1 MKKRNIMILVFMLV
15 IGFASVTSTLVI
27 RGNLNIGY
35 NEDFSSSVVYT
46 RAETED
52 GTAEI
57 NQNDKNIT
65 FETKRLENISETATL
80 EFDVTNK
87 SRNYDAS
94 VTINCGLTEEFKSYS
109 EYVRID
115 TNLESPFE
123 LLSGSTKTGQVTVE
137 MIKAFNEELTKDI
150 QFECEL
156 VAIPEERET
165 LGDEYVRPLYKEE
178 ILNGTDPVIKENLV
192 PVTIA
197 DNGEVTY
204 ANTQKKWYSYENKEW
219 ANAVILVENPSQE
232 YVKGDV
238 IQESDIES
246 YFVWIPRYKYQIFDE
261 GNYTTYIE
269 SKPTESIAKEIQ
281 IEFETNAVEASTGS
295 TKGEWLTHP
304 AFTNFD
310 VNGLWIGKYETG
322 YKGATSKEESQV
334 NVNDSSKVTIKPNI
348 YSWRS
353 INISNMFKT
362 AYNYNRDLDSHMM
375 KNTEWGAVAY
385 LSHSKYGINTEIR
398 INNNSNYLTGYSAV
412 DGTDQS
418 SYPGE
423 YGTDSTKTL
432 PYNTE
437 AGYKA
442 STTGNITGIY
452 DMSGGAWEYVAAYM
466 PSSSDASGFS
476 ASELT
481 AYSKYLD
488 LYSANSTINSY
499 NSRVL
504 GDAIGEMGPFYSYA
518 DKDNIKRYHNNWYG
532 DLSSFVDSTY
542 PWFSRGGVY
551 DTGVLAGQFHFDRF
565 TGGVYISFGSR
576 LALTVR
582 NLDSK

>member
-65 FETKRLENISETATL
+65 FETKRLENVSETATL

-87 SRNYDAS
+87 SRNYNAS

-109 EYVRID
+109 EYVRINTD
-115 TNLESPFE
+115 LESPFE
-123 LLSGSTKTGQVTVE
+123 LVSGSTKTGQVTVE

-178 ILNGTDPVIKENLV
+178 LLNGTDPVIKENLV

-204 ANTQKKWYSYENKEW
+204 ANTQKKWYNYENKEW
-219 ANAVILVENPSQE
+219 ANAVILNEGVTYN
-232 YVKGDV
+232 VGDI

-269 SKPTESIAKEIQ
+269 SKPTESIAREIQ
-281 IEFETNAVEASTGS
+281 IEFESNSTNPSAGS
-295 TKGEWLTHP
+295 KQGEWLTHP

-310 VNGLWIGKYETG
+310 VNGFWVGKYETG
-322 YKGATSKEESQV
+322 YKGASSTEEAQV
-334 NVNDSSKVTIKPNI
+334 NVMDSSKVIIKPNV
-348 YSWRS
+348 YSWRGIS
-353 INISNMFKT
+353 VSNIFKT
-362 AYNYNRDLDSHMM
+362 AYNYYRELDSHMM

-385 LSHSKYGINTEIR
+385 LSHSKYGINTEVR
-398 INNNSNYLTGYSAV
+398 INNNSAYLTGYAAT
-412 DGTDQS
+412 DETDQT
-418 SYPGE
+418 SYPGVS
-423 YGTDSTKTL
+423 GTTSDVTL
-432 PYNTE
+432 PYNTPT
-437 AGYKA
+437 GYKA

-452 DMSGGAWEYVAAYM
+452 DMSGGARDCVAGYV
-466 PSSSDASGFS
+466 PSSSDASGFTL
-476 ASELT
+476 ADLNI
-481 AYSKYLD
+481 YSKYLD
-488 LYSANSTINSY
+488 LYPDNTTIKSWN
-499 NSRVL
+499 NRIL
-504 GDAIGEMGPFYSYA
+504 GDATGEMGPFYYYV
-518 DKDNIKRYHNNWYG
+518 DKDNNKRYHNNWYN
-532 DLSSFVDSTY
+532 DNSCFLDSTN
-542 PWFSRGGVY
+542 PWFYRGGLYV
-551 DTGVLAGQFHFDRF
+551 DGVLASQFYFNDY
-565 TGGVYISFGSR
+565 TGNTNTGIGSR
-576 LALTVR
+576 LVLTVK
-582 NLDSK
+582 N

>member
-1 MKKRNIMILVFMLV
+1 MRKRNVIILIFLLL

-27 RGNLNIGY
+27 NGNLNIGY

-65 FETKRLENISETATL
+65 FETKRLENVSETATL

-123 LLSGSTKTGQVTVE
+123 LVSGKTKTGQVTVE

-156 VAIPEERET
+156 VAIPEERDT

-178 ILNGTDPVIKENLV
+178 ILNGTDPVIKDELI
-192 PVTIA
+192 PVTLSNDGTVKYA
-197 DNGEVTY
+197 DIYNE
-204 ANTQKKWYSYENKEW
+204 WYSYENKEW
-219 ANAVILVENPSQE
+219 ANAVILNEGVTYN
-232 YVKGDV
+232 VGDI

-295 TKGEWLTHP
+295 VKGEWLTHP

-310 VNGLWIGKYETG
+310 VNGLWVGKFETG
-322 YKGATSKEESQV
+322 YEGATSKETAQV
-334 NVNDSSKVTIKPNI
+334 NAMDSSKIIIKPNV
-348 YSWRS
+348 YSWRNS
-353 INISNMFKT
+353 TVSNMFKT
-362 AYNYNRDLDSHMM
+362 AYNYERNLDSHMM

-385 LSHSKYGINTEIR
+385 LSHSKYGINTEVR
-398 INNNSNYLTGYSAV
+398 INNNSDYLTGYSAT
-412 DGTDQS
+412 DETDQS
-418 SYPGE
+418 DYPAD
-423 YGTDSTKTL
+423 YGTTSDLTL
-432 PYNTE
+432 PYNTST
-437 AGYKA
+437 GYKA

-452 DMSGGAWEYVAAYM
+452 DMSGCAWEYVAGYM

-476 ASELT
+476 ASELII
-481 AYSKYLD
+481 YSKYLD
-488 LYSANSTINSY
+488 LYSSNSINISWT
-499 NSRVL
+499 NRFF
-504 GDAIGEMGPFYSYA
+504 GDATGEMGPFYDYEN
-518 DKDNIKRYHNNWYG
+518 KDNKKRYHNSWY
-532 DLSSFVDSTY
+532 DDHSSFLYSDM
-542 PWFSRGGVY
+542 PWFARSGHYSVGAI
-551 DTGVLAGQFHFDRF
+551 AGQFYYHSS
-565 TGGVYISFGSR
+565 TGAADGGASFR
-576 LALTVR
+576 IILAIE
-582 NLDSK
+582 

>member
-65 FETKRLENISETATL
+65 FETKRLENVSETATL

-87 SRNYDAS
+87 SRNYNAS

-109 EYVRID
+109 EYVRINTD
-115 TNLESPFE
+115 LESPFE
-123 LLSGSTKTGQVTVE
+123 LVSGSTKTGQVTVE

-178 ILNGTDPVIKENLV
+178 LLNGTDPVIKENLV

-204 ANTQKKWYSYENKEW
+204 ANTQKKWYNYENKEW
-219 ANAVILVENPSQE
+219 ANAVILNEGVTYN
-232 YVKGDV
+232 VGDI

-269 SKPTESIAKEIQ
+269 SKPTESIAREIQ
-281 IEFETNAVEASTGS
+281 IEFESNSTNPSAGS
-295 TKGEWLTHP
+295 KQGEWLTHP

-310 VNGLWIGKYETG
+310 VNGLWVGKYETG
-322 YKGATSKEESQV
+322 YKGATATEEAQV
-334 NVNDSSKVTIKPNI
+334 NAMDSSKVIVKPNV
-348 YSWRS
+348 YSWRNS
-353 INISNMFKT
+353 TVSNMFKT
-362 AYNYNRDLDSHMM
+362 AYNYERNLDSHMM

-385 LSHSKYGINTEIR
+385 LSHSKYGINTEVR

-423 YGTDSTKTL
+423 VGADSTKTL

-437 AGYKA
+437 TGYKA

-466 PSSSDASGFS
+466 PSSNDASGFS

-481 AYSKYLD
+481 TYSKYLD

-499 NSRVL
+499 NNRKL
-504 GDAIGEMGPFYSYA
+504 GDATGEMGPFYFYA
-518 DKDNIKRYHNNWYG
+518 DKDNNKRYHNNWYEDYSVFIG
-532 DLSSFVDSTY
+532 STHV
-542 PWFSRGGVY
+542 WFLRGGHY
-551 DTGVLAGQFHFDRF
+551 FSGSLSGQFYFNRN
-565 TGGVYISFGSR
+565 TGSFNIYGGFR
-576 LALTVR
+576 LTLTI
-582 NLDSK
+582 K

>member
-1 MKKRNIMILVFMLV
+1 MKKRNVMILVFMLV
-15 IGFASVTSTLVI
+15 IGFASVTSALVI

-65 FETKRLENISETATL
+65 FETKRLENVSETATL

-109 EYVRID
+109 EYVRINTD
-115 TNLESPFE
+115 LESPFE
-123 LLSGSTKTGQVTVE
+123 LVSGSTKTGQVTVE

-178 ILNGTDPVIKENLV
+178 LLNGTDPVIKENLV

-204 ANTQKKWYSYENKEW
+204 ANTQKKWYSYENKKW
-219 ANAVILVENPSQE
+219 ANAVILNEGVTYN
-232 YVKGDV
+232 VGDI

-246 YFVWIPRYKYQIFDE
+246 YFVWIPRYRYQIFDE

-281 IEFETNAVEASTGS
+281 IEFESNSIEPSTGS
-295 TKGEWLTHP
+295 KVNEWLTHP

-310 VNGLWIGKYETG
+310 VNGFWVGKFETG
-322 YKGATSKEESQV
+322 YEGATSIDTAQV
-334 NVNDSSKVTIKPNI
+334 NAIDSSKVIVKPNV

-353 INISNMFKT
+353 STVSNMFKT
-362 AYNYNRDLDSHMM
+362 AYDYERNLDSHMM

-385 LSHSKYGINTEIR
+385 LSHSKYGINTEVR
-398 INNNSNYLTGYSAV
+398 INNNSNFLTGYSAV
-412 DGTDQS
+412 DETDQS
-418 SYPGE
+418 IYPGE
-423 YGTDSTKTL
+423 YGTDSSKTL
-432 PYNTE
+432 PYNIST
-437 AGYKA
+437 GYKA

-452 DMSGGAWEYVAAYM
+452 DMSGGAWEYVGAYM
-466 PSSSDASGFS
+466 PSSNDASGFS

-481 AYSKYLD
+481 TYSKYLD
-488 LYSANSTINSY
+488 LYPNNTTVTSWNNRI
-499 NSRVL
+499 L
-504 GDAIGEMGPFYSYA
+504 GDATGEMGPFYYYA
-518 DKDNIKRYHNNWYG
+518 DEDSKKRNHNSWYKN
-532 DLSSFVDSTY
+532 DSNFVESIN
-542 PWFSRGGVY
+542 PWFARGGAY
-551 DTGVLAGQFHFDRF
+551 NHGIIAGQFFFGRN
-565 TGGVYISFGSR
+565 TGDGYINAAFR
-576 LALTVR
+576 LVLT
-582 NLDSK
+582 SKI

>member
-1 MKKRNIMILVFMLV
+1 MKKRNVMILVFMLV
-15 IGFASVTSTLVI
+15 IGFASVTSALVI

-65 FETKRLENISETATL
+65 FETKRLENVSETATL

-109 EYVRID
+109 EYVRINTD
-115 TNLESPFE
+115 LESPFE
-123 LLSGSTKTGQVTVE
+123 LVSGSTKTGQVTVE

-178 ILNGTDPVIKENLV
+178 LLNGTDPVIKENLV

-204 ANTQKKWYSYENKEW
+204 ANTQKKWYSYENKKW
-219 ANAVILVENPSQE
+219 ANAVILNEGVTYN
-232 YVKGDV
+232 VGDI

-281 IEFETNAVEASTGS
+281 IEFESNSTNSSAGS
-295 TKGEWLTHP
+295 KQGEWLTHP

-310 VNGLWIGKYETG
+310 VNGLWVGKFETG
-322 YKGATSKEESQV
+322 YEGATSIDTAQV
-334 NVNDSSKVTIKPNI
+334 NEENPNKIIIKPNV
-348 YSWRS
+348 YSWRNS
-353 INISNMFKT
+353 TVSNMFKT
-362 AYNYNRDLDSHMM
+362 AYNYNRELDSHMM

-385 LSHSKYGINTEIR
+385 LSHSKYGINTEVR
-398 INNNSNYLTGYSAV
+398 INNNSDYLTGYSAT
-412 DGTDQS
+412 DETDQS
-418 SYPGE
+418 DYPAD
-423 YGTDSTKTL
+423 YGTTSDLTL
-432 PYNTE
+432 PYNNST
-437 AGYKA
+437 GYKA
-442 STTGNITGIY
+442 STTGDITGIY
-452 DMSGGAWEYVAAYM
+452 DMSGCAWEYVAGYM
-466 PSSSDASGFS
+466 PSSSDASGFTS
-476 ASELT
+476 DELSI
-481 AYSKYLD
+481 YSKYLD
-488 LYSANSTINSY
+488 LYSSNSINISWT
-499 NSRVL
+499 NRFL
-504 GDAIGEMGPFYSYA
+504 GDATGEMGPFYDYEN
-518 DKDNIKRYHNNWYG
+518 KDNKKRYHNSWY
-532 DLSSFVDSTY
+532 DDHSSFLYSDM
-542 PWFSRGGVY
+542 PWFARSGHYSVGAI
-551 DTGVLAGQFHFDRF
+551 AGQFYYHSS
-565 TGGVYISFGSR
+565 TGAADGGASFR
-576 LALTVR
+576 IILAIE
-582 NLDSK
+582 

>member
-15 IGFASVTSTLVI
+15 IGFAAVSTTLVI
-27 RGNLNIGY
+27 NGNLNIGY

-57 NQNDKNIT
+57 NQNEKNIT
-65 FETKRLENISETATL
+65 FETNKLENINQSATL

-87 SRNYDAS
+87 SRNYNAS
-94 VTINCGLTEEFKSYS
+94 VTINCGLKENFESFS
-109 EYVRID
+109 EYLNIETDIVSPFK
-115 TNLESPFE
+115 LESSE
-123 LLSGSTKTGQVTVE
+123 TKTGRLVVTLK
-137 MIKAFNEELTKDI
+137 KAYDKALETTAEI
-150 QFECEL
+150 ECKL
-156 VAIPEERET
+156 VATPEERET
-165 LGDEYVRPLYKEE
+165 LGDEYKYIHKEKM
-178 ILNGTDPVIKENLV
+178 LNGADPVIKENLI

-269 SKPTESIAKEIQ
+269 SKPSTSIAKEIQ

-310 VNGLWIGKYETG
+310 VNGIWVGKYETG
-322 YKGATSKEESQV
+322 YKGATSKETAQV
-334 NVNDSSKVTIKPNI
+334 NAMDSSKVIVKPNV

-362 AYNYNRDLDSHMM
+362 AYNYERNLDSHMM

-385 LSHSKYGINTEIR
+385 LSHSKYGINTEVR
-398 INNNSNYLTGYSAV
+398 INNNSAYLTGYSAV
-412 DGTDQS
+412 EGTDQS
-418 SYPGE
+418 SYPGT
-423 YGTDSTKTL
+423 YGTDSTRTL

-437 AGYKA
+437 TGYKA
-442 STTGNITGIY
+442 STTGNITGVY

-466 PSSSDASGFS
+466 PSSRDASGFTS
-476 ASELT
+476 AELNT
-481 AYSKYLD
+481 YAKYLD
-488 LYSANSTINSY
+488 IYPSNSTITSY
-499 NSRVL
+499 NNRIL
-504 GDAIGEMGPFYSYA
+504 GDATGELGPFYFYA
-518 DKDNIKRYHNNWYG
+518 DKDNINRYHNNWYG
-532 DLSSFVDSTY
+532 DFSDFVDSTY

-565 TGGVYISFGSR
+565 IGGVYISFGSR
-576 LALTVR
+576 LALTVK
-582 NLDSK
+582 N

>member
-1 MKKRNIMILVFMLV
+1 MKKRNIMILMILLV
-15 IGFASVTSTLVI
+15 IGFAAVTSTLLI

-35 NEDFSSSVVYT
+35 NENFSSSIVYT
-46 RAETED
+46 RAELPNGEV
-52 GTAEI
+52 EI
-57 NQNDKNIT
+57 NQNEKNIDFIT
-65 FETKRLENISETATL
+65 EKLENVNQTTIL

-87 SRNYDAS
+87 SRNYDAN
-94 VTINCGLTEEFKSYS
+94 VTINCGLKEDFKSFS
-109 EYVRID
+109 EYLDID
-115 TNLESPFE
+115 MSLESPFE
-123 LLSGSTKTGQVTVE
+123 LVSSETKTGYLT
-137 MIKAFNEELTKDI
+137 IKLKKAYNEEMETRI
-150 QFECEL
+150 EMSCEL
-156 VAIPEERET
+156 VAEPLERET
-165 LGDEYVRPLYKEE
+165 LGDEYKSIYKEK
-178 ILNGTDPVIKENLV
+178 ILNGADPVLKEKLI
-192 PVTIA
+192 PVEISN
-197 DNGEVTY
+197 NGEVRY
-204 ANTQKKWYSYENKEW
+204 ADISKEWYKYENKEW
-219 ANAVILVENPSQE
+219 ANAVILNEGVSYQE
-232 YVKGDV
+232 GD
-238 IQESDIES
+238 IISESDIES

-281 IEFETNAVEASTGS
+281 IEFETNEVEASIGS

-310 VNGLWIGKYETG
+310 VNGLWIGKFETG

-418 SYPGE
+418 SYPGT
-423 YGTDSTKTL
+423 YGADSSKTL

-437 AGYKA
+437 TGYKA

-452 DMSGGAWEYVAAYM
+452 DMSGGARDCVAGYIT
-466 PSSSDASGFS
+466 SSSDASGFTS
-476 ASELT
+476 AELNI
-481 AYSKYLD
+481 YSKYLD
-488 LYSANSTINSY
+488 LYPDNTIITSWHHGI
-499 NSRVL
+499 L
-504 GDAIGEMGPFYSYA
+504 GDATGEMGPFYYYA
-518 DKDNIKRYHNNWYG
+518 DKDNNKRYHNNWYN
-532 DLSSFVDSTY
+532 DNSCFLDSAN
-542 PWFSRGGVY
+542 PWLYRGGLYV
-551 DTGVLAGQFHFDRF
+551 DGVLASQFYFNGY
-565 TGGVYISFGSR
+565 TGDTNTGVGSR
-576 LALTVR
+576 LVLTI
-582 NLDSK
+582 K